1 LSQLV
6 VASALHTPAA
16 CLDHLYRGPFSPQL
30 AAIETF
36 APLVLRHV
44 GHPLYCDQQL
54 FVQPYDHQMFAVVLP
69 VQVLLVF

>member
-1 LSQLV
+1 L
-6 VASALHTPAA
+6 
-16 CLDHLYRGPFSPQL
+16 PFSPQL

-44 GHPLYCDQQL
+44 GHPLYCDQQS